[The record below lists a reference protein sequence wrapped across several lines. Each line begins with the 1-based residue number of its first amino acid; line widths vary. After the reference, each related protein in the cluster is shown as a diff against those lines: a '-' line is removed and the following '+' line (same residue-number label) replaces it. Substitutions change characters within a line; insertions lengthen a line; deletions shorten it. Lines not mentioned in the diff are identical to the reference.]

1 MIAVV
6 SGLFGLGLW
15 LLFEAATREQTSRP
29 PKAALWDR
37 AERRL
42 AEFMAVAGVRGVTVS
57 LWNFAL
63 FSLGWSVASG
73 VAAQWIFGWPVVSL
87 ALAGLG
93 ATGPGLY
100 YTLRHDRRRATIQTA
115 LIDAIAQLRDAIRA
129 GHSVRSALATLA
141 VDGPEALR
149 TNFDRLARAT
159 DLVGFAGAVN
169 AWQRELADP
178 IADQLAVTLRVT
190 DRTGPDVISKVLDEL
205 AGSARE
211 ELLTQGALRARRAST
226 VLQGRVIALLPFA
239 MLLGIRAVNPE
250 YVEAFSQLRG
260 QMVLTACALMVAG
273 GYRWMM
279 RLTRLSG
286 DERVLRS

>member
-1 MIAVV
+1 MVALV

-15 LLFEAATREQTSRP
+15 LLFDAATRGRAPRP
-29 PKAALWDR
+29 AAATVRVR

-42 AEFMAVAGVRGVTVS
+42 TEFMAVAGVRGVTVS
-57 LWNFAL
+57 LRNFAL
-63 FSLGWSVASG
+63 FSLGWGVATG
-73 VAAQWIFGWPVVSL
+73 VAAQALFGWPVVSL

-100 YTLRHDRRRATIQTA
+100 YTLRHDRRRAVVQAA

-129 GHSVRSALATLA
+129 GHSVRAALATLA
-141 VDGPEALR
+141 IDGPEALR
-149 TNFDRLARAT
+149 EGFDRLARAA
-159 DLVGFAGAVN
+159 DLGGFAGTVT

-239 MLLGIRAVNPE
+239 MLLGIRAVNPA
-250 YVEAFSQLRG
+250 YVEPFSRG
-260 QMVLTACALMVAG
+260 QGQVVLAACALMVAG

-286 DERVLRS
+286 DERVLGS